1 MQYKTVFIEKFL
13 EGLNSLGFLIK
24 MSLTYA
30 TLLRYWMNYKGRS
43 KQKGSMAL
51 GTGLLVQNQ

>member
-1 MQYKTVFIEKFL
+1 MQYKTILAQKFV
-13 EGLNSLGFLIK
+13 ESLNSIGFLIK

-30 TLLRYWMNYKGRS
+30 TLLRYWMNYKGRL

-51 GTGLLVQNQ
+51 GTGLSVQNQ